1 MIPNGTVTSI
11 YIVTDDRYVKQHPLR
26 HFILTRNGARAMPP
40 SANQEAAAPPVR
52 AVWFE
57 FAAGHA
63 RSLRKLIGPGAD
75 GPSGQDW
82 ASSPKAR
89 QKSRRPVW
97 E

>member
-1 MIPNGTVTSI
+1 
-11 YIVTDDRYVKQHPLR
+11 
-26 HFILTRNGARAMPP
+26 MPP
-40 SANQEAAAPPVR
+40 SASQHPAAPPASVPR
-52 AVWFE
+52 WIA
-57 FAAGHA
+57 FASGPA
-63 RSLRKLIGPGAD
+63 RSLRKLIGQGAD

>member
-1 MIPNGTVTSI
+1 
-11 YIVTDDRYVKQHPLR
+11 
-26 HFILTRNGARAMPP
+26 MPP
-40 SANQEAAAPPVR
+40 SANQEAAAPPAR
-52 AVWFE
+52 SSNWLDL
-57 FAAGHA
+57 AAGHA
-63 RSLRKLIGPGAD
+63 RKLIGHGAD

>member
-1 MIPNGTVTSI
+1 
-11 YIVTDDRYVKQHPLR
+11 
-26 HFILTRNGARAMPP
+26 MPP
-40 SANQEAAAPPVR
+40 SASQHPAATPANAPR
-52 AVWFE
+52 WIA

-63 RSLRKLIGPGAD
+63 RSLRKLIGAGAD

-82 ASSPKAR
+82 AASPKAR